1 MSWDGWLPCMQT
13 DGANTCSH
21 DCGIFDP
28 QGNPW
33 AKTSNCN
40 PAPSNFSDF
49 TKLFN
54 SGMDCGVTSMTINN
68 KKYFIIRADKED
80 KTIEGK
86 CGPGGF
92 CAAKGD
98 TFVVVG
104 FYNDASVQPG
114 NNKKQVEKCRGD
126 LAKALGQ

>member
-40 PAPSNFSDF
+40 VSSN
-49 TKLFN
+49 
-54 SGMDCGVTSMTINN
+54 V
-68 KKYFIIRADKED
+68 Y
-80 KTIEGK
+80 
-86 CGPGGF
+86 
-92 CAAKGD
+92 
-98 TFVVVG
+98 
-104 FYNDASVQPG
+104 
-114 NNKKQVEKCRGD
+114 
-126 LAKALGQ
+126 

>member
-1 MSWDGWLPCMQT
+1 MV
-13 DGANTCSH
+13 H
-21 DCGIFDP
+21 FFDFSL
-28 QGNPW
+28 Q
-33 AKTSNCN
+33 
-40 PAPSNFSDF
+40 PAPANFSDF